1 MKKVVIF
8 SILVACVL
16 IVCGLKSTAQTPVA
30 TDQPIREALISAIDD
45 ERQAQAYYAA
55 VLAKFG
61 QVRPYTQL
69 VKAEA
74 RHEEILVR
82 YCEQNGIEVPA
93 NQWATPTVPLPA
105 TLEEVRQQSLTREVK
120 NVEMY
125 DEFLKT
131 IKTPALVTIFEN
143 LRSASL
149 DHHIPALKGERMGKG
164 HGAGRSAQTCPLSGD
179 QNCCAARKCK

>member
-16 IVCGLKSTAQTPVA
+16 IVCGLRSQAQTPV
-30 TDQPIREALISAIDD
+30 TTEQPIREALISAIDD

-93 NQWATPTVPLPA
+93 NQ
-105 TLEEVRQQSLTREVK
+105 
-120 NVEMY
+120 
-125 DEFLKT
+125 
-131 IKTPALVTIFEN
+131 
-143 LRSASL
+143 
-149 DHHIPALKGERMGKG
+149 
-164 HGAGRSAQTCPLSGD
+164 
-179 QNCCAARKCK
+179 

>member
-1 MKKVVIF
+1 MKKIVIF

-16 IVCGLKSTAQTPVA
+16 IVCGLRSKAQTSVSA
-30 TDQPIREALISAIDD
+30 DQSVREALISAIED

-55 VLAKFG
+55 VVARFG

-69 VKAEA
+69 VKAEG

-93 NQWATPTVPLPA
+93 NQWATPTMPLPA
-105 TLEEVRQQSLTREVK
+105 TLEEVRQQSLAREVK

-164 HGAGRSAQTCPLSGD
+164 RGTGRSAQTCPLSGN

>member
-125 DEFLKT
+125 NEFLKT

-143 LRSASL
+143 
-149 DHHIPALKGERMGKG
+149 
-164 HGAGRSAQTCPLSGD
+164 
-179 QNCCAARKCK
+179 